1 MDVIDRTA
9 AGALIPETIASEIL
23 ADIESN
29 SAVMTLGT
37 RAPDMSSKVHRIP
50 VLSALPTT
58 KWVDGD
64 SGMIAVSSAAWA
76 NKYLEAEKLAVIIPV
91 PNDVLADASWD
102 VWGQLRPLI
111 SAGIGRQFDRTVL
124 FGEDAPASFPDDLLT
139 GASAASHIVDLSTQE
154 SMGQDLFD
162 VLLGDG
168 GTMGLV
174 EADGFAVTGHVAAL
188 TMKAKLRGLR
198 AKVFDGVSAM
208 VAAGPPIF
216 QRSPDRR
223 DIQSASVW
231 ELEGDPIVMP
241 KNDVVDAS
249 QALVYSGDWSK
260 LVWAVRKDITY
271 TLLTEGVIQDAAGNI
286 VYNLGQ
292 QDMSALRVT
301 FRAAWQLPNPINLAN
316 PNETTRYPFA
326 VLVP

>member
-1 MDVIDRTA
+1 MDIIDRTA

-23 ADIESN
+23 GDIESS

-37 RAPDMSSKVHRIP
+37 RAPDMSSKVHRMP
-50 VLSALPTT
+50 VLAALPTT

-64 SGMIAVSSAAWA
+64 SGMIAASSAMWA

-111 SAGIGRQFDRTVL
+111 TAAIGRQFDRTVL
-124 FGEDAPASFPDDLLT
+124 FGEDAPASFPDDILT
-139 GASAASHIVDLSTQE
+139 GAASASHTVDLSTQVAA
-154 SMGQDLFD
+154 GKDLFD

-168 GTMGLV
+168 GVMGLV
-174 EADGFAVTGHVAAL
+174 EADGFAVTGHVASL
-188 TMKAKLRGLR
+188 GMKAKLRGLR
-198 AKVFDGVSAM
+198 TKVYDGSGM
-208 VAAGPPIF
+208 VAAGAPIF

-231 ELEGDPIVMP
+231 EIEGDPILLP
-241 KNDVVDAS
+241 KNDVVDAN

-260 LVWAVRKDITY
+260 LVWAVRKDISY

-301 FRAAWQLPNPINLAN
+301 FRAAWQLPNPVNLAN
-316 PNETTRYPFA
+316 ENESTRYPFA

>member
-1 MDVIDRTA
+1 VDIIDRTA

-23 ADIESN
+23 GDIESS

-50 VLSALPTT
+50 VLSALATT

-64 SGMIAVSSAAWA
+64 TGMIAGSSAAWA
-76 NKYLEAEKLAVIIPV
+76 NKYLEAEKLGVIIPV

-102 VWGQLRPLI
+102 VWAQLRPLI
-111 SAGIGRQFDRTVL
+111 VSAIGRQFDRTVL

-139 GASAASHIVDLSTQE
+139 GASAASQTVDLSTQIAA
-154 SMGQDLFD
+154 GKDLFD

-168 GTMGLV
+168 GTMSLV

-188 TMKAKLRGLR
+188 AMKSKLRGLR
-198 AKVFDGVSAM
+198 AKVYDGSALT
-208 VAAGPPIF
+208 AAGAPLF

-231 ELEGDPIVMP
+231 EIEGDPIYLP
-241 KNDVVDAS
+241 KNDVIDS
-249 QALVYSGDWSK
+249 SKALVYSGDWSQ
-260 LVWAVRKDITY
+260 LVWAVRQDISY
-271 TLLTEGVIQDAAGNI
+271 TVLTESVIQDAAGNI

-301 FRAAWQLPNPINLAN
+301 FRAAWQLPNPVNLAN
-316 PNETTRYPFA
+316 PSESTRYPFA